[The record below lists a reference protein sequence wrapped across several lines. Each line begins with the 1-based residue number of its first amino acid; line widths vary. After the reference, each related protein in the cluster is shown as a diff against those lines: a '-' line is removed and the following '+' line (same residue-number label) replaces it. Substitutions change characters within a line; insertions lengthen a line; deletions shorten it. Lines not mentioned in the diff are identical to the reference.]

1 MEVAATLEQTIIDNL
16 RAQTPLV
23 GLPGVRLSEVKAAP
37 AGPFDVSFQMES
49 GPSRI
54 QVLADIK
61 PYFTPKALEA
71 IAPWIARLKT
81 VQPEAAFAIITPYL
95 SQQAQEFCIEKGIDF
110 IDLAGNV
117 SINVPGRFVLR
128 RLGMKRT
135 QPLDPRMS
143 PGILDVYSGRASRVL
158 RVLLQKPGQ
167 WSLSE
172 IAAELA
178 KESRENP
185 FSKNASATNPSFRF
199 EISLGT
205 ISKALAT
212 LEQELW
218 IRRRNSAILMPEP
231 RRLLTRWAEKYKE
244 RYRWR
249 LRSSFTSVNPFGSDL
264 VVVNRELS
272 SLGSNSYAF
281 TGAAAAAI
289 AAPFVDL
296 EVIDIFV
303 GSPESAQRFRQL
315 KGRASSGPDIRFI
328 SPYDFGAFMY
338 ARRQSDIPI
347 VSDVQAYLDLY
358 ARGGRDLKQAD
369 YLLENRILPAWGQK

>member
-1 MEVAATLEQTIIDNL
+1 MTLEQTIIDGL

-23 GLPGVRLSEVKAAP
+23 GFPGVRFSEVKETP
-37 AGPFDVSFQMES
+37 GEPFDVSFQMES

-54 QVLADIK
+54 QVFAEIK

-81 VQPEAAFAIITPYL
+81 VQPEAAFAIVTPYL

-117 SINVPGRFVLR
+117 SVNVPGRFVLR
-128 RLGMKRT
+128 RLGMKRR
-135 QPLDPRMS
+135 QPLDPRTS
-143 PGILDVYSGRASRVL
+143 PGILNVYSGRASRVL

-167 WSLSE
+167 WTLTE

-178 KESRENP
+178 RQSRDNVFSENKSVNGP
-185 FSKNASATNPSFRF
+185 AYNF

-205 ISKALAT
+205 ISKAIAS
-212 LEQELW
+212 LEQELL
-218 IRRRNSAILMPEP
+218 IRRRDLAILVPEP
-231 RRLLTRWAEKYKE
+231 QRLLTRWAEKYKE

-249 LRSSFTSVNPFGSDL
+249 LRSSFKSANLFGSDL
-264 VVVNRELS
+264 VALNRELD
-272 SLGSNSYAF
+272 SLASNSYAF

-296 EVIDIFV
+296 DVIDVFV
-303 GSPESAQRFRQL
+303 GSLESAQRFRQL
-315 KGRASSGPDIRFI
+315 QGRVSSGPDIRFI
-328 SPYDFGAFMY
+328 SPYDLGVFMY
-338 ARRQSDIPI
+338 ARQQSGVPI

-358 ARGGRDLKQAD
+358 ARGGRDLKQAY
-369 YLLENRILPAWGQK
+369 YLLENRILPAWGQNDS